1 MRFVNEL
8 PVRRT
13 RSPFNLTTGNA
24 PGEPEPIFASRSRVR
39 AEPHTPGSFPNSASE
54 YHPGLLPGESAGIV
68 W

>member
-24 PGEPEPIFASRSRVR
+24 PGELKPIFASRSPVR
-39 AEPHTPGSFPNSASE
+39 TKQPTLESFPNSAPE
-54 YHPGLLPGESAGIV
+54 YHPGLSPGESAGIV

>member
-24 PGEPEPIFASRSRVR
+24 PGEPEPIFASRSPVR
-39 AEPHTPGSFPNSASE
+39 TKQPTLESFPNSASE